1 MQDLAAFVP
10 AGAKLLDSQQG
21 DLDGRGGGALLVIDP
36 PASGSEK
43 LGEGQPRTVVLLV
56 RDDSGALQEAAKNAR
71 IVPCAR
77 CGGTAG
83 DPFGYARVDKGGFTL
98 AVSGGSRERWSD
110 AYTFRF
116 EPARNGWLLDK
127 VVREVID
134 NATEEY
140 KRLELDRE
148 DFGEV
153 AFSEFDPAALPR
165 AQLEGDTQAE

>member
-43 LGEGQPRTVVLLV
+43 LGEGEPRTVVLLV

-140 KRLELDRE
+140 KRVELDRS

-153 AFSEFDPAALPR
+153 TFSGFDPAALPQ
-165 AQLEGDTQAE
+165 AQLEGDTQAK